1 MEKRATKFTF
11 PLQIYTQLIMFFPYS
26 TSHQTVTNFA
36 NSAKET
42 ATLLRNSDNVRV
54 NQLDE
59 LFARRVHELMNFRPH
74 TVNTDGADF

>member
-1 MEKRATKFTF
+1 
-11 PLQIYTQLIMFFPYS
+11 MFFPYS

-42 ATLLRNSDNVRV
+42 ATLLRDSDNVRV
-54 NQLDE
+54 NELDE
-59 LFARRVHELMNFRPH
+59 LFARRVHELMHFRPH